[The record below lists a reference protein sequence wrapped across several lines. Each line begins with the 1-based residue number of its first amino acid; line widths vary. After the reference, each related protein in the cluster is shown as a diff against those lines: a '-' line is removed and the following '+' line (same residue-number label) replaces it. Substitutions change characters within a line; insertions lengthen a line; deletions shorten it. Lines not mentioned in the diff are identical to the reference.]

1 MTIAIFLLISISVF
15 LTVVITISKIQ
26 LNKSKKILLQL
37 ENYSFEKIPIR
48 FLQSSVGKGSIVTG
62 LPIKTEMYF
71 SENLIVIA
79 PKEKGLFN
87 GLFNFNLPVVFI
99 RELEELK
106 KIAGINN
113 VVKPDK
119 VSLSAWN
126 SIILKYERPLLFN
139 VKYSIQINLL
149 DKKDI
154 EKISEIKNWC

>member
-1 MTIAIFLLISISVF
+1 M
-15 LTVVITISKIQ
+15 
-26 LNKSKKILLQL
+26 NKSRKFLSLLT
-37 ENYSFEKIPIR
+37 NYSFEKIPVR

-71 SENLIVIA
+71 SKNLILIT

-87 GLFNFNLPVVFI
+87 GLFNFYLPVVFI
-99 RELEELK
+99 RDFEELN
-106 KIAGINN
+106 KITGISNII
-113 VVKPDK
+113 KPEK

-139 VKYSIQINLL
+139 VKYSIQINLIN
-149 DKKDI
+149 KNDI

>member
-1 MTIAIFLLISISVF
+1 VIS
-15 LTVVITISKIQ
+15 ISKIQ
-26 LNKSKKILLQL
+26 LNKSKKILLRL

-48 FLQSSVGKGSIVTG
+48 FLQSSVGKGSIVAG
-62 LPIKTEMYF
+62 LPIKTVMYL
-71 SENLIVIA
+71 SENLIVIT
-79 PKEKGLFN
+79 PKEKGLLN
-87 GLFNFNLPVVFI
+87 GLFNFNLPIVFI

-106 KIAGINN
+106 KISGINN

-149 DKKDI
+149 DKNDI
-154 EKISEIKNWC
+154 EKIREIKNWC

>member
-1 MTIAIFLLISISVF
+1 MQVATFVLVFIIIFLTI
-15 LTVVITISKIQ
+15 VITVSRIQ
-26 LNKSKKILLQL
+26 LNKSKKVHLRLK
-37 ENYSFEKIPIR
+37 NYSFEKIPIR

-62 LPIKTEMYF
+62 IPIKAEMYF
-71 SENLIVIA
+71 SENLILVT

-106 KIAGINN
+106 KITGISNI
-113 VVKPDK
+113 VKPDK

-126 SIILKYERPLLFN
+126 SIILKYEKPLLFN

-154 EKISEIKNWC
+154 EKISKIKNWC